1 VANTVLNIKHLIF
14 PVRGMTCN
22 SCASRIEKKVCKLD
36 GVIEANVNF
45 ATEQVFIDCNPDKI
59 SPEEIRKIIK
69 QLGFETLTTRASL
82 VVDGLTSGSCVIRV
96 EKKMREFYEVLDVK
110 ANMVTGM
117 VLIDYIP
124 SKSCLY
130 ELRDSLKEIGFTLH
144 IGDKSKEKSL
154 ENTEYS
160 NLNATT
166 FHLQRLFFSVF
177 IAAVVAFINIESIRN
192 LLYDVLTID
201 HNFLLLVLATPVQFF
216 GGWIFYRGAWAGIR
230 HGYSDMNTLI
240 VLGTSTA
247 YFYSFVAT
255 MYPEY
260 LLGVGQEVMVY
271 YDSSVMIISLVLL
284 GRYLEMN
291 AKNKA
296 SSAIRRLT
304 GLQPKT
310 AIIERDSSEVDIP
323 IMNILEGDIV
333 IVKPGVK
340 IPVDG
345 LIISG
350 SSSIDESMITGESI
364 PVDKKFGD
372 SVVGGSLN
380 KNGFFKMR
388 ATNLGKDSML
398 SQIVH
403 LIEQAQ
409 GSKAPVQKIADKVSG
424 IFVPIVISLASLSFV
439 FWWYL
444 GGSLNLPTSPFLF
457 ALIIFM
463 SVVIIACPCA
473 LGLATPTA
481 IMVGTGKGAELGI
494 LVKGGEILEQVGK
507 LDIIFFDKTG
517 TLTTGIP
524 EINDVIVDS
533 NNDFSVE
540 QILTF
545 GASLE
550 KKSEHPLAVAVVRA
564 AKKRNLKLKKVED
577 FRALPGFGVTAS
589 LSGEEIVF
597 GNLKLMNENQIDM
610 GFWVKKIDGYSIQ
623 GKTVMVL
630 AISGVIAGIITA
642 SDSVR
647 PHAKE
652 TIERLKFLG
661 LEVGLITGDN
671 IYTAEAVG
679 RSLGISNILSEVLP
693 GGKSKEIEKLQTK
706 GLLVGMVGDGI
717 NDAPALAQADL
728 GIAMGAGADVAI
740 EASDITLMGN
750 DLRLVGDAIELSKM
764 TMRKIKQNLFWAFS
778 YNCLGIPIAAGMLYP
793 TFGILLTPIYAA
805 LAMAFSSVSVVSNS
819 LLLKNICFRK

>member
-1 VANTVLNIKHLIF
+1 
-14 PVRGMTCN
+14 
-22 SCASRIEKKVCKLD
+22 
-36 GVIEANVNF
+36 
-45 ATEQVFIDCNPDKI
+45 
-59 SPEEIRKIIK
+59 
-69 QLGFETLTTRASL
+69 
-82 VVDGLTSGSCVIRV
+82 
-96 EKKMREFYEVLDVK
+96 
-110 ANMVTGM
+110 
-117 VLIDYIP
+117 
-124 SKSCLY
+124 
-130 ELRDSLKEIGFTLH
+130 
-144 IGDKSKEKSL
+144 
-154 ENTEYS
+154 
-160 NLNATT
+160 
-166 FHLQRLFFSVF
+166 
-177 IAAVVAFINIESIRN
+177 
-192 LLYDVLTID
+192 
-201 HNFLLLVLATPVQFF
+201 
-216 GGWIFYRGAWAGIR
+216 
-230 HGYSDMNTLI
+230 
-240 VLGTSTA
+240 
-247 YFYSFVAT
+247 
-255 MYPEY
+255 
-260 LLGVGQEVMVY
+260 EVMVY

-533 NNDFSVE
+533 NDDFSVE

-550 KKSEHPLAVAVVRA
+550 KKSEHPLAIAVVRA

-589 LSGEEIVF
+589 LNGEEIVF

-693 GGKSKEIEKLQTK
+693 GGKSKKIEKLQTK

-740 EASDITLMGN
+740 EASDITLMAN

-819 LLLKNICFRK
+819 LLLKNIRFRK